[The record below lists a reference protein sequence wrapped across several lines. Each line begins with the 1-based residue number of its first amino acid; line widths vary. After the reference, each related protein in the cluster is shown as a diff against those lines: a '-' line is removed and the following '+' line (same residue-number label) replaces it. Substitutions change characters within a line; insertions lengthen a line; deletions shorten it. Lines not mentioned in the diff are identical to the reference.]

1 MRDCCIVR
9 PPLHSGTVMRRKIVA
24 GNWKM
29 NGSKD
34 LSEKLVGYVR
44 SEVGS
49 LDNGVEVV
57 IIPPALYVGE
67 VLRLAQGAVSVGVQS
82 VGRWQS
88 GAYTGEISAEM
99 AKDAGCRY
107 VLVGHSERRQLF
119 GETDEQVA
127 EKVSLV
133 LASGLTPIVCVGESL
148 EERESGQAEA
158 VVAGQVRAGL
168 SSVARTAGGTSAWQN
183 IVVAY
188 EPVWAIGTGKT
199 ATADDAQA
207 MHASIRGVLKDMG
220 APAEEISL
228 LYGGSVKAD
237 NAAALFSEPDIDGG
251 LIGGASLVAE
261 DFVSIC
267 RYFPAGA

>member
-1 MRDCCIVR
+1 
-9 PPLHSGTVMRRKIVA
+9 MRRRIVA

-34 LSEKLVGYVR
+34 LAKSLVGDVR

-49 LDNGVEVV
+49 LANGVEVV
-57 IIPPALYVGE
+57 IIPPALYVAD
-67 VLRLAQGAVSVGVQS
+67 VASLAGVDLKVGVQNVS
-82 VGRWQS
+82 QWSS
-88 GAYTGEISAEM
+88 GAYTGEVSAEM
-99 AKDAGCRY
+99 AADLGCQY

-119 GETDEQVA
+119 GETDDVIA
-127 EKVSLV
+127 RKVERILGC
-133 LASGLTPIVCVGESL
+133 GLFAMVCVGETL
-148 EERESGQAEA
+148 EERDAGDAEV
-158 VVAGQVRAGL
+158 VVAAQVRKALAAVEPGQWER
-168 SSVARTAGGTSAWQN
+168 V
-183 IVVAY
+183 VVAY

-199 ATADDAQA
+199 ATAGDAQA
-207 MHASIRGVLKDMG
+207 MHAAIRKVLCDMG

-237 NAAALFSEPDIDGG
+237 NAAALFAEPDIDGG

-267 RYFPAGA
+267 RSVPAGH